1 MEFTGHGQSASH
13 RSEEG
18 KFLSFDS
25 VPIIPSKRKSS
36 KRTYKKL
43 ALDALVIQQGRLQQN
58 QKSVNKEDLA
68 NMVRFGA
75 EHIFDSTAVTDLTAE
90 DVDAI
95 IAKGEEATKQLNEKM
110 SGFTD
115 KALKFFHERGRWL

>member
-1 MEFTGHGQSASH
+1 
-13 RSEEG
+13 
-18 KFLSFDS
+18 
-25 VPIIPSKRKSS
+25 
-36 KRTYKKL
+36 
-43 ALDALVIQQGRLQQN
+43 
-58 QKSVNKEDLA
+58 
-68 NMVRFGA
+68 MVRYGA

-115 KALKFFHERGRWL
+115 KALKFSMNADASFVRI